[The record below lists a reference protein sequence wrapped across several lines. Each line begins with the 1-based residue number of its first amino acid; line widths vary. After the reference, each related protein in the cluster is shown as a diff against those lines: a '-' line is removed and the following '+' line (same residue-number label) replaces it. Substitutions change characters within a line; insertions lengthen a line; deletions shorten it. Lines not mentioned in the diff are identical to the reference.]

1 MNRCLE
7 KKGINMRNYGKD
19 YKKNGDGY
27 EYVGAWYETSL
38 PAAELKQEAKFF
50 GGKLLAASLL
60 LACGLS
66 AYDAAACAVW
76 LHGAAADRAAAR
88 RGEYGMLPQDI
99 FPQLGRMFA
108 ENDR

>member
-1 MNRCLE
+1 
-7 KKGINMRNYGKD
+7 MRNYGKD

-27 EYVGAWYETSL
+27 EYVGVWYETSL

-66 AYDAAACAVW
+66 V
-76 LHGAAADRAAAR
+76 
-88 RGEYGMLPQDI
+88 Q
-99 FPQLGRMFA
+99 
-108 ENDR
+108 

>member
-1 MNRCLE
+1 
-7 KKGINMRNYGKD
+7 MRNYGKD

-60 LACGLS
+60 LPRLCLS
-66 AYDAAACAVW
+66 
-76 LHGAAADRAAAR
+76 
-88 RGEYGMLPQDI
+88 I
-99 FPQLGRMFA
+99 I
-108 ENDR
+108 